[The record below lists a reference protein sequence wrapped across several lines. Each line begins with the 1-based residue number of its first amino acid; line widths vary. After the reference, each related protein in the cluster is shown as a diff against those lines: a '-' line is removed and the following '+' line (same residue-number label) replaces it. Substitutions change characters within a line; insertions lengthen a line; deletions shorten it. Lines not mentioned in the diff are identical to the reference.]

1 MKELKR
7 NQLAA
12 VKRVAKITNQF
23 RVKRNRLNEKI
34 ESLKSE
40 VESIDTMINQ
50 WEEPIKQMT
59 GGLTSEEV
67 LNSINNPVDV
77 ENTEC
82 STECS
87 LECNCEV
94 VESTEVSQDV
104 ESDDIQIIE
113 VENSNIEL

>member
-23 RVKRNRLNEKI
+23 RVKRNKLNEKI

-82 STECS
+82 S

-94 VESTEVSQDV
+94 VESTEVSQEV
-104 ESDDIQIIE
+104 ESDDSQIIE
-113 VENSNIEL
+113 VENSSIEL

>member
-77 ENTEC
+77 EC

-94 VESTEVSQDV
+94 TESTEVSQEV
-104 ESDDIQIIE
+104 ESNDIQIIE